1 MSYSNANIGTELNNR
16 DKFYAAIKPQQQPQV
31 QQEAQQLAV
40 QAKDQKASGVS
51 WTKSGNGKED
61 VISTQEENDTLSLSS
76 TSVSLTS
83 TDTTPLTAR
92 VADTVKSGLNS
103 FRRGLVDGLYGK
115 IEAAVRKEYS
125 YDAMQARFGAS
136 DLDAMMSKLFLR
148 LGPEM
153 LATLGEEDPAEK
165 ISAIKARVIGQLK
178 GENGDKM
185 TSCVES
191 EIRLKVY
198 GNA

>member
-16 DKFYAAIKPQQQPQV
+16 DKFYAAIKPQPQA
-31 QQEAQQLAV
+31 QQEAQQMAV

-51 WTKSGNGKED
+51 WTKSGDGKDD
-61 VISTQEENDTLSLSS
+61 VISTQEEDTLSLSS
-76 TSVSLTS
+76 TSVSLSS
-83 TDTTPLTAR
+83 TGTTPLTAR

-103 FRRGLVDGLYGK
+103 FRRSLVDGLYGK

-125 YDAMQARFGAS
+125 YDAMQARFGAN
-136 DLDAMMSKLFLR
+136 DLDGIMSKMFGR
-148 LGPEM
+148 GM
-153 LATLGEEDPAEK
+153 LAALGEESPAEK
-165 ISAIKARVIGQLK
+165 ISAIKIRVIGQLK
-178 GENGDKM
+178 YENADKM